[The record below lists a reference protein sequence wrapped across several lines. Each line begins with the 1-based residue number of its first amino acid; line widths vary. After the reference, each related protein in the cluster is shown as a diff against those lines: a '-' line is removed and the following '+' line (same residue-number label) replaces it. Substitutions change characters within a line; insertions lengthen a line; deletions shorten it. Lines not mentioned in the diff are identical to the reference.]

1 MKDYNQI
8 TTIELTTDQ
17 VLLAIATLSASM
29 SEIKAWLESKGKD
42 KESLP
47 EAVARI
53 EETYEDIR
61 ELYNV
66 FVVAQQN
73 IEQSWSSKD

>member
-17 VLLAIATLSASM
+17 VLLAMATLSASL

-42 KESLP
+42 KDVPPESV
-47 EAVARI
+47 ESI
-53 EETYEDIR
+53 EETYKDIR

-66 FVVAQQN
+66 FVVARQN
-73 IEQSWSSKD
+73 IEQSWTK